1 MALSVLPAL
10 TRSSGSNQLGSSK
23 GLLSPGG
30 DSRLKEDLIVKK
42 LLLSGT
48 ALVALAPAALAAD
61 LGSYRQGSIKD
72 EPVYAPAFTWTGWFV
87 GGFICFNW
95 QNDRFG
101 FGIEG
106 DANAADIE
114 HSEFFYGDKYRSTI
128 DALYSI
134 RGRAGFAHDRWL
146 IFATGG
152 WAWANVEDSVH
163 FCCGGRLS
171 EDGTVDGWTL
181 GGGLEYAFTPN
192 WTARVEYRHYDFD
205 ESRLPSWG
213 TGYKRDL
220 DLDTVSVGIAYKL

>member
-1 MALSVLPAL
+1 M
-10 TRSSGSNQLGSSK
+10 
-23 GLLSPGG
+23 
-30 DSRLKEDLIVKK
+30 KK

-72 EPVYAPAFTWTGWFV
+72 EPVYAPAFTWTGFYVGAQVGHGWGETEFSDCCGKWGFDQDGWFG
-87 GGFICFNW
+87 GGFIGFNW
-95 QNDRFG
+95 QKDRFV

-134 RGRAGFAHDRWL
+134 RGRAGFAHDHWL

-163 FCCGGRLS
+163 FCCGGRFS
-171 EDGTVDGWTL
+171 EDDTVDGWTL

-220 DLDTVSVGIAYKL
+220 DLDTVSVGIAYKF